1 MYMDLVWVTF
11 NTTMP
16 LNMVFWPTT
25 VEISALLERWLM
37 PTEYSE

>member
-16 LNMVFWPTT
+16 LNIVTTT
-25 VEISALLERWLM
+25 VEILSSLLARWLM